1 MVATF
6 RCPYICPSVKA
17 ISLSVY
23 TPILQAS
30 FGGVNESPVTG
41 SGIGDDE

>member
-1 MVATF
+1 MVSDLGFQYQRPVT
-6 RCPYICPSVKA
+6 RI

-30 FGGVNESPVTG
+30 FGSNNESPVPG
-41 SGIGDDE
+41 SAIGDDE